1 VKGER
6 ALVTGGAGFIGGHL
20 VTSLLDRGV
29 SVTVLDDLSVG
40 SRERVPAG
48 AELVVGDVRDAA
60 LVGRL
65 TGAADVVFHLAARVT
80 IRGSVEGFREDHDV
94 NLGGTL
100 TLLGA
105 LPGSPVRRLVT
116 ASSMAVYADAADGAP
131 VAEEHSTRPLSPY
144 GASKLAAEHYT
155 RILCGAMGIEQV
167 SLRYFNTWGPG
178 QTPTPYVG
186 VITIFIT
193 QLLAG
198 TRPTILGD
206 GLQTRDFVHVRDV
219 VSATVA
225 AMDAELE
232 ETVINVGTGR
242 GTTVVDLALAVAQAV
257 GVDLQ
262 PVHVEARAEELRCSV
277 ADITRARRV
286 LGFSPQE
293 ALDLGPLVHWWRDRS
308 GR

>member
-1 VKGER
+1 MKGER